1 MEKVLL
7 IEVESMKKKITVSI
21 DEEILKKAKKRMPNI
36 SEFFN
41 ECLKQYLGLADGIYP
56 SAEASEIIESISKSQ
71 AELFILNQSFDVHEQ
86 MKLIEDEKINRPFR
100 ALWNDYR
107 KKLTFNTEL
116 MQDVLNVVNVDEST
130 LEDVLDFA
138 YFNQDELS
146 LNFSWEEVYEKYQ
159 NEVE

>member
-1 MEKVLL
+1 
-7 IEVESMKKKITVSI
+7 MKKKITVSI
-21 DEEILKKAKKRMPNI
+21 DEDILEKAKKQMPNI

-56 SAEASEIIESISKSQ
+56 TANASDIIENISKSQ
-71 AELFILNQSFDVHEQ
+71 AELFILNQSFDVHEK

-100 ALWNDYR
+100 ALWNDYKR
-107 KKLTFNTEL
+107 RLKFNTEL
-116 MQDVLNVVNVDEST
+116 MQDVLKVVNVNEET
-130 LEDVLDFA
+130 LEDILDFA

-159 NEVE
+159 KEVC

>member
-1 MEKVLL
+1 
-7 IEVESMKKKITVSI
+7 MKKKITVSI
-21 DEEILKKAKKRMPNI
+21 DEDILEKAKKQMPNI

-56 SAEASEIIESISKSQ
+56 TANASDIIENISKSQ
-71 AELFILNQSFDVHEQ
+71 AELFILNQSFDVHEK

-100 ALWNDYR
+100 ALWNDYKR
-107 KKLTFNTEL
+107 RLKFNTEL
-116 MQDVLNVVNVDEST
+116 MQDVLKVVNVDEET
-130 LEDVLDFA
+130 LEDILDFA

-159 NEVE
+159 KEGE

>member
-1 MEKVLL
+1 
-7 IEVESMKKKITVSI
+7 MKKKITVSI
-21 DEEILKKAKKRMPNI
+21 DEDILEKAKKQMPNI

-56 SAEASEIIESISKSQ
+56 TANASDIIENISKSQ
-71 AELFILNQSFDVHEQ
+71 AELFILNQSFDVHEK
-86 MKLIEDEKINRPFR
+86 MKLIENEKINRPFR
-100 ALWNDYR
+100 ALWNDYKR
-107 KKLTFNTEL
+107 RLKFNTEL
-116 MQDVLNVVNVDEST
+116 MQDVLKVVNVDEET

-159 NEVE
+159 KEVE